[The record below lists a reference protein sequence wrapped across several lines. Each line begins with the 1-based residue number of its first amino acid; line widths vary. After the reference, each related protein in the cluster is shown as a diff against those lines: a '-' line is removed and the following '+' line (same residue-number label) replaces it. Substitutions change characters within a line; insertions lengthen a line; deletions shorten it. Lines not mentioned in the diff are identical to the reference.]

1 MREDMRHIG
10 SSGGTVTPG
19 DRGRRLACTA
29 LGAAAL
35 ALLAPLAIAPAHAAD
50 PWPSRP
56 VHIVVPF
63 AAGGGGDFIVRV
75 WADRFSAALKQPV
88 VIENRGGGSTVA
100 GTEYVSRAAPDG
112 YTLLFTSTALS
123 TNPSL
128 LPNLKYRTPED
139 FAPIAQVIS
148 YPFALAARTGLEIS
162 SIPELVAYAKK
173 NPEKLTISTSGD
185 GSGSH
190 LAAAALQDATGIR
203 MTTVPYR
210 GAGPAIADVAAG
222 HVDMTFTGMS
232 QVKPFLDGGRVKVL
246 ASSGLARLKSAPE
259 VKTIADQG
267 VPGFNAVV
275 WWGMLA
281 PAGTPKPV
289 VDRINEAL
297 KVSLADPEVEK
308 RLAVIDGDVRVS
320 TPQEFEK
327 LIRDEVVRWK
337 RLIKPSEGT
346 PR

>member
-1 MREDMRHIG
+1 MF
-10 SSGGTVTPG
+10 TLT
-19 DRGRRLACTA
+19 RRLLCAA
-29 LGAAAL
+29 LGAASL
-35 ALLAPLAIAPAHAAD
+35 AASAAE
-50 PWPSRP
+50 PWPTRP

-63 AAGGGGDFIVRV
+63 APGGGGDFIVRV

-123 TNPSL
+123 TNPTL
-128 LPNLKYRTPED
+128 LPNLKYRTPDD

-148 YPFALAARTGLEIS
+148 YPFALAARTDLEIAD
-162 SIPELVAYAKK
+162 IPALVAYAKK
-173 NPEKLTISTSGD
+173 NPGKLTISTSGD

-190 LAAAALQDATGIR
+190 LAAALLQDATGIR

-232 QVKPFLDGGRVKVL
+232 QVKPFLDGNRVKVL
-246 ASSGLARLKSAPE
+246 ASSGLARLKSAPD
-259 VKTIADQG
+259 VRTVADQG
-267 VPGFNAVV
+267 VAGFNAVV

-281 PAGTPKPV
+281 PAGTPAAV
-289 VDRINEAL
+289 VERINEAL
-297 KVSLADPEVEK
+297 RVSLADPEVEK

-320 TPQEFEK
+320 SPQAFEK
-327 LIRDEVVRWK
+327 LIREEVVRWK
-337 RLIKPSEGT
+337 RLIKPSEAA

>member
-1 MREDMRHIG
+1 VHRI
-10 SSGGTVTPG
+10 T
-19 DRGRRLACTA
+19 RRLLCAA
-29 LGAAAL
+29 LGAAAFG
-35 ALLAPLAIAPAHAAD
+35 ATAAE
-50 PWPSRP
+50 PWPARP

-75 WADRFSAALKQPV
+75 WADRFSAVLKQPV
-88 VIENRGGGSTVA
+88 VVENRGGGSTVA

-123 TNPSL
+123 TNPTL

-148 YPFALAARTGLEIS
+148 YPFALAARTDLEIND
-162 SIPELVAYAKK
+162 IPELVAYAKK
-173 NPEKLTISTSGD
+173 NPGKLTISTSGD

-190 LAAAALQDATGIR
+190 LAAVLLQDATGIR
-203 MTTVPYR
+203 MVTVPYR

-232 QVKPFLDGGRVKVL
+232 QVKPFVDGRRVKVL
-246 ASSGLARLKSAPE
+246 ASSGLNRLKSAPE
-259 VKTIADQG
+259 VRTVADQA

-281 PAGTPKPV
+281 PAGTPKEV
-289 VDRINEAL
+289 VDKVNEAL
-297 KVSLADPEVEK
+297 RISLADAEVEK
-308 RLAVIDGDVRVS
+308 RLAVIDGDIRVS
-320 TPQEFEK
+320 SPQEFEK
-327 LIRDEVVRWK
+327 LIREEVARWK
-337 RLIKPSEGT
+337 RLIKPSET
-346 PR
+346 APR

>member
-1 MREDMRHIG
+1 MPHI
-10 SSGGTVTPG
+10 T
-19 DRGRRLACTA
+19 RRLLC
-29 LGAAAL
+29 AAL
-35 ALLAPLAIAPAHAAD
+35 ATAVFPATAAD
-50 PWPSRP
+50 SWPTRP

-75 WADRFSAALKQPV
+75 WADRFSAVLKQPV

-123 TNPSL
+123 TNPTL

-148 YPFALAARTGLEIS
+148 YPFALAARTNLEVNNIS
-162 SIPELVAYAKK
+162 ELVAYARR
-173 NPEKLTISTSGD
+173 NPGKLTISTSGD

-190 LAAAALQDATGIR
+190 LAAVLLQDATGIR
-203 MTTVPYR
+203 MVTVPYR

-232 QVKPFLDGGRVKVL
+232 QVKPFVDGNRVKVL
-246 ASSGLARLKSAPE
+246 ASSGLNRLKSAPE
-259 VKTIADQG
+259 VKTIADQA

-281 PAGTPKPV
+281 PAGTPKGV
-289 VDRINEAL
+289 VDKINEAL
-297 KVSLADPEVEK
+297 RISLADAEVEK
-308 RLAVIDGDVRVS
+308 RLAVIDGDIQVTS
-320 TPQEFEK
+320 PQEFEK
-327 LIRDEVVRWK
+327 LIREEVTRWK
-337 RLIKPSEGT
+337 RLVKPSET
-346 PR
+346 APR

>member
-1 MREDMRHIG
+1 MPN
-10 SSGGTVTPG
+10 VTS
-19 DRGRRLACTA
+19 RILCFVF
-29 LGAAAL
+29 GAASL
-35 ALLAPLAIAPAHAAD
+35 AAMAAE

-75 WADRFSAALKQPV
+75 WADRFSAALRQPV
-88 VIENRGGGSTVA
+88 VVENRGGGNTVA
-100 GTEYVSRAAPDG
+100 GTEYVAHAAPDG

-123 TNPSL
+123 TNPTL
-128 LPNLKYRTPED
+128 LANLKYRTPED

-148 YPFALAARTGLEIS
+148 YPFALAARTTLEAND
-162 SIPELVAYAKK
+162 IPELVAYARK
-173 NPEKLTISTSGD
+173 NPGKLTISTSGD

-190 LAAAALQDATGIR
+190 LAAALLQDTTGTR
-203 MTTVPYR
+203 MITVPYR

-232 QVKPFLDGGRVKVL
+232 QVKPFLDGRRVKVL
-246 ASSGLARLKSAPE
+246 ASSGLNRLKSAPD
-259 VKTIADQG
+259 VKTVADQG

-281 PAGTPKPV
+281 PAGTPRDV
-289 VDRINEAL
+289 VGKINEAL
-297 KVSLADPEVEK
+297 RVSLADPDVEK

-320 TPQEFEK
+320 SPQEFEK
-327 LIRDEVVRWK
+327 LIRDEVIRWK
-337 RLIKPSEGT
+337 RLIKPSDIA